1 MTAGGSQHLVAAV
14 FLCAVCS
21 ILAPLPVEATSTGLD
36 NIPTTDTPPDRTG
49 VIQIYTNQTEGSQ
62 DDYLIGYKMGLRPWG
77 QIFEWG
83 VDGRLGEGEEGPA
96 VLQLK
101 YVVDPGESL
110 PQLAVGATNVAVTS
124 SDRERAGQ
132 AFVFMMLSHDF
143 GWFRGHAGHGFQKD
157 NDAFFF
163 GWDKTYQ
170 AFERD
175 LILRG
180 DLIQID
186 DQQQWLGSLGFFF
199 SIHKHLALESWV
211 SQPFENGKSIF
222 TLKLN
227 LIFEFP

>member
-1 MTAGGSQHLVAAV
+1 MVTAV
-14 FLCAVCS
+14 FLWAVCS
-21 ILAPLPVEATSTGLD
+21 ILVPLPVEATSSGLN

-49 VIQIYTNQTEGSQ
+49 VIQIYTNQTEGVQ
-62 DDYLIGYKMGLRPWG
+62 DDYLVGYKMGLRPWG

-110 PQLAVGATNVAVTS
+110 PMLAVGAANIAVTS
-124 SDRERAGQ
+124 DDRREAGQ
-132 AFVFMMLSHDF
+132 AFKFALLTHDF
-143 GWFRGHAGHGFQKD
+143 GWFRGHAGYALQQN
-157 NDAFFF
+157 NDAAFF
-163 GWDKTYQ
+163 GWDKTCQ

-186 DQQQWLGSLGFFF
+186 DQQQWLGSLGFLF
-199 SIHKHLALESWV
+199 SINKHLVLESWV
-211 SQPFENGKSIF
+211 SQPLENGKSIF